1 MGDEWPSF
9 TSSKQSDYVVLDE
22 NSHIENKFRF
32 CEMGLWGGVPDILQ
46 SSYCNLPG
54 ISDILQTVP
63 DLLKNGVLSDVT
75 EGTVNLLGNPLNTI
89 GGLLTNENSN
99 QNGLLGGLNNN
110 NNQNGLLGGVTGT
123 LGSKKENKRPNGN
136 IQKPLLGGIIG

>member
-1 MGDEWPSF
+1 LGDEWPSF

-22 NSHIENKFRF
+22 NPRIEKKFRF

-54 ISDILQTVP
+54 ISDILGTVP

-75 EGTVNLLGNPLNTI
+75 GGTKTLLENPLTI
-89 GGLLTNENSN
+89 INN
-99 QNGLLGGLNNN
+99 QNPLLGGI
-110 NNQNGLLGGVTGT
+110 TGA
-123 LGSKKENKRPNGN
+123 LVPKPENKKPILNTH
-136 IQKPLLGGIIG
+136 KPLLGGLIG

>member
-22 NSHIENKFRF
+22 NSRIEKKFRF

-54 ISDILQTVP
+54 ISDILGTVP
-63 DLLKNGVLSDVT
+63 DLLQNGVLSDVT
-75 EGTVNLLGNPLNTI
+75 EGTKTLLGNPLTI
-89 GGLLTNENSN
+89 IHN
-99 QNGLLGGLNNN
+99 QNALLGGITGALVPKPENKNPILNTHRPLLGGL
-110 NNQNGLLGGVTGT
+110 
-123 LGSKKENKRPNGN
+123 
-136 IQKPLLGGIIG
+136 IG

>member
-1 MGDEWPSF
+1 LGDEWPSF

-32 CEMGLWGGVPDILQ
+32 CEMGLWGGIPDILQ

-54 ISDILQTVP
+54 ISDILKTVP
-63 DLLKNGVLSDVT
+63 DLLKNGILGDVT
-75 EGTVNLLGNPLNTI
+75 EGTVNLLGNPLNAV
-89 GGLLTNENSN
+89 GGLLTNNDNSN
-99 QNGLLGGLNNN
+99 QNGLLSGLNN
-110 NNQNGLLGGVTGT
+110 NNQNGLLGGVTET
-123 LGSKKENKRPNGN
+123 LGSKKDNKRPNGN

>member
-22 NSHIENKFRF
+22 NTRIEKKFRF

-54 ISDILQTVP
+54 ITDILGTVP

-75 EGTVNLLGNPLNTI
+75 EGTKNLLGNPINTI
-89 GGLLTNENSN
+89 GGLLMTDRIKP
-99 QNGLLGGLNNN
+99 NGLLSGI
-110 NNQNGLLGGVTGT
+110 TT
-123 LGSKKENKRPNGN
+123 PLGSKPEIKKPILNTH
-136 IQKPLLGGIIG
+136 KPLLGGLIG